1 MKVTE
6 RFGTI
11 GAELSA
17 IARSHPDKEAVV
29 DPFRRLTFAELDART
44 DAIAGGLHALG
55 LNAGD
60 PVLLQVGNRVETV
73 EAWYGIIKVGAL
85 PVCTLPAH
93 GRHELEAIGNAV
105 GARAHLVDADAGG
118 GRLLTL
124 AADLRQAVPSLHLTV
139 TARGRL
145 GQGDADLAL
154 LAAESIAPPA
164 RQGADPDAIAVIQL
178 SGGTTAVPKLIP
190 RRHAEYWYNA
200 LATAERFDLRP
211 GDRIAH
217 VFPLVHNA
225 GIHGALHAAHS
236 VGATLLVAD
245 SQPDEFIPFL
255 TAENADS
262 MVLFPGFVTSLLE
275 RSDFRALI
283 SSLRRLSLSAAVVP
297 PALFDRLEMLGVNV
311 VQQFGMAEGF
321 CTGMP
326 LDAPLEMRRE
336 TVGFPLSPDDVFR
349 VVDGEGRHVPNGEVG
364 ELQVSGPYT
373 ITGYL
378 GGVGATAFASDG
390 FYRTGDLVRVHEV
403 AGKRCLAVAGR
414 IKDIINRGGEKVNAE
429 ELELLLLE
437 IPGVEAVAAVAMPD
451 ARLGE
456 RTCVF
461 IVVTSGARLELGDLT
476 RELAARGVAKFKW
489 PERLEIVDELPR
501 TPVGKVSKVHLRQ
514 TIAALVAGEQRGNS
528 DASR

>member
-6 RFGTI
+6 RFRSI

-17 IARSHPDKEAVV
+17 IARSYPDTEAVV

-44 DAIAGGLHALG
+44 DAIGAGLHALG
-55 LNAGD
+55 LDAGD
-60 PVLLQVGNRVETV
+60 SVLLQVGNRVETV
-73 EAWYGIIKVGAL
+73 EGWYGIIKAGAL

-105 GARAHLVDADAGG
+105 SARAHLVDADADG

-124 AADLRQAVPSLHLTV
+124 AAELRQVVPSLQLTL
-139 TARGRL
+139 TARGRT
-145 GQGDADLAL
+145 GQGDADLAH
-154 LAAESIAPPA
+154 LAAGSAAPPS

-178 SGGTTAVPKLIP
+178 SGGTTALPKPIP

-217 VFPLVHNA
+217 VLPLVHNA

-236 VGATLLVAD
+236 VGATLLLAD
-245 SQPDEFIPFL
+245 RQPEEFIPFL

-262 MVLFPGFVTSLLE
+262 MVLVPGFVISLLD
-275 RSDFRALI
+275 RSDFRELM

-297 PALFDRLEMLGVNV
+297 PALFDKLEMLGVNV
-311 VQQFGMAEGF
+311 VQQFGMGEGF
-321 CTGMP
+321 CTGTP
-326 LDAPLEMRRE
+326 LDAPREMRRE
-336 TVGFPLSPDDVFR
+336 TVGFPLSSDDIFR
-349 VVDGEGRHVPNGEVG
+349 VVDNEGRQVADGEVG

-378 GGVGATAFASDG
+378 GGVGANAFAPDG
-390 FYRTGDLVRVHEV
+390 FYRTGDLVRVREV
-403 AGKRCLAVAGR
+403 AGKRCLEVAGR
-414 IKDIINRGGEKVNAE
+414 IKDLINRGGEKVNAE
-429 ELELLLLE
+429 ELELLLVE
-437 IPGVEAVAAVAMPD
+437 IPGVQAAAAVAMPD
-451 ARLGE
+451 PRLGE

-461 IVVTSGARLELGDLT
+461 VVLTGGGRVELGDLT
-476 RELAARGVAKFKW
+476 RALAARGVAKYKW

-501 TPVGKVSKVHLRQ
+501 TPVGKVSKVRLRE
-514 TIAALVAGEQRGNS
+514 TIAALMASEQRGDS

>member
-1 MKVTE
+1 
-6 RFGTI
+6 
-11 GAELSA
+11 
-17 IARSHPDKEAVV
+17 
-29 DPFRRLTFAELDART
+29 
-44 DAIAGGLHALG
+44 
-55 LNAGD
+55 
-60 PVLLQVGNRVETV
+60 
-73 EAWYGIIKVGAL
+73 
-85 PVCTLPAH
+85 
-93 GRHELEAIGNAV
+93 
-105 GARAHLVDADAGG
+105 
-118 GRLLTL
+118 
-124 AADLRQAVPSLHLTV
+124 
-139 TARGRL
+139 
-145 GQGDADLAL
+145 
-154 LAAESIAPPA
+154 
-164 RQGADPDAIAVIQL
+164 
-178 SGGTTAVPKLIP
+178 
-190 RRHAEYWYNA
+190 
-200 LATAERFDLRP
+200 
-211 GDRIAH
+211 
-217 VFPLVHNA
+217 
-225 GIHGALHAAHS
+225 
-236 VGATLLVAD
+236 
-245 SQPDEFIPFL
+245 
-255 TAENADS
+255 
-262 MVLFPGFVTSLLE
+262 
-275 RSDFRALI
+275 
-283 SSLRRLSLSAAVVP
+283 
-297 PALFDRLEMLGVNV
+297 
-311 VQQFGMAEGF
+311 
-321 CTGMP
+321 MP

-349 VVDGEGRHVPNGEVG
+349 VVDGEGRHVPDGEVG

-437 IPGVEAVAAVAMPD
+437 IPGVDAVAAVAMPD

-501 TPVGKVSKVHLRQ
+501 TPVGKVSKVHLRR